1 MASDER
7 ETRLLPS
14 ELFHQEDHDVS
25 SEDYSNSSSN
35 NNSGGIMVSP
45 KGLRSLESNFSFSG
59 SACSSW
65 SEFSS
70 PISSE
75 LGSTSESNESEED
88 DQELFISELTRQM
101 AEYMLQDDDDDDD
114 DNHNNNNNNN
124 QDHESSVFNY
134 VPENPEIPKAIDH
147 TSTAADWSKLKSGS
161 VCYYNSQG
169 FVNKSENPTSD
180 PASAKNLNTGIHPD
194 DDSTDEQ
201 FPPVQIYQLKNQ
213 PQMRKQGSY
222 GGRRAKATESTQ
234 QQLLQHKEQQ
244 SMQNKGK
251 AKRYGHTKK
260 PSVPL
265 FPAPPAAGSGMRAIF
280 LGGSERNG
288 SSGTGV
294 FLPSATYSTPEPK
307 RKSGC
312 STVLI
317 PARVLQALQQHFNT
331 VGALSPSNAASS
343 ATANLPWQNEVLARI
358 NGLLSQRKEHA
369 EFQAR
374 PAAAEAEAEAETNHL
389 QEDVQLPQEW
399 TY

>member
-1 MASDER
+1 MASHER

-35 NNSGGIMVSP
+35 NNSSSIMVSP
-45 KGLRSLESNFSFSG
+45 KGLRSLESNFSFGG

-114 DNHNNNNNNN
+114 DDNHNNNNNTN

-134 VPENPEIPKAIDH
+134 VPENSEIRKAIDH

-169 FVNKSENPTSD
+169 FVNKSENPTSE
-180 PASAKNLNTGIHPD
+180 PAGAKNLNTGIHPD

-222 GGRRAKATESTQ
+222 GGRQAKATESTQQQQ

-265 FPAPPAAGSGMRAIF
+265 FPTAGSGMRAIF

-343 ATANLPWQNEVLARI
+343 ATTNLPWQNEVLARI

-369 EFQAR
+369 EFQTR
-374 PAAAEAEAEAETNHL
+374 PAAAEAEAESSHL
-389 QEDVQLPQEW
+389 QDVQLPQEW

>member
-35 NNSGGIMVSP
+35 NNSGGILVSP

-201 FPPVQIYQLKNQ
+201 FPPVQH
-213 PQMRKQGSY
+213 
-222 GGRRAKATESTQ
+222 KAR
-234 QQLLQHKEQQ
+234 HKEQQ

-369 EFQAR
+369 EFQTR